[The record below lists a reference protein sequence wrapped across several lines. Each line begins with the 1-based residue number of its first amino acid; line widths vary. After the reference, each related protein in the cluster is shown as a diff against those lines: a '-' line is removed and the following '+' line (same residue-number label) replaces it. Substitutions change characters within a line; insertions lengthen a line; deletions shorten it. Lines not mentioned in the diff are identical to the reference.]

1 MLIQSS
7 RRSFLRMLGAAGVA
21 SPLALTLGRSAIA
34 GGNDNV
40 KAMFVYVPDGVI
52 PSLWHPTGGTTDFT
66 LPQMSAPL
74 EAVKDHL
81 VFVRG
86 LKMYAG
92 GATHEGGVAKLLTGD
107 GPVSLDIFL
116 GEQLGAET
124 PHKSVQLGV
133 ATNFQNGSGSMSYIG
148 PAQQVAPDDNP
159 LSAFERLFG
168 DLQGPKGPPP
178 GPDWDKI
185 RATSVID
192 RSLGDLQRLRTR
204 LGATE
209 RDKLDIHLAA
219 LQEVEAQIKGTVTG
233 SCDAVVWNSEGFA
246 VSETDFYP
254 KTYEK
259 EEHFALVGKLQMD
272 LAVLALSC
280 GVTRVSSLM
289 WSHPVSPTRVP
300 GIGATAANH
309 DASHYG
315 ADLGGP
321 LALDYIAH
329 KQFFC
334 EQLAYLVQQL
344 QATPDGDGTLL
355 DNTILFM
362 GTDINDGNQHDHDDM
377 PFVLAGRAAGQLAT
391 GRSLDYRGTAGGEDE
406 AHSKLLVSIANMA
419 GVSIEEFGYTGKGTG
434 GLPGLLG

>member
-1 MLIQSS
+1 MLIQN

-21 SPLALTLGRSAIA
+21 SPLALTLGRNAAAA
-34 GGNDNV
+34 GGDV
-40 KAMFVYVPDGVI
+40 KVMFVYMPDGVI
-52 PSLWHPTGGTTDFT
+52 PSMWHPTGGTTDFT
-66 LPQMSAPL
+66 LPSMTSPL
-74 EAVKDHL
+74 ESVRDDL

-107 GPVSLDIFL
+107 GPVSLDVFL
-116 GEQLGAET
+116 GDQIGGET

-148 PAQQVAPDDNP
+148 PGQQVAPDDNP
-159 LSAFERLFG
+159 LSAFDRLFG
-168 DLQGPKGPPP
+168 DLQGGEAPPP
-178 GPDWDKI
+178 GPDWAQI
-185 RATSVID
+185 RSTRVID
-192 RSLGDLQRLRTR
+192 RSLDDLMRLRSR

-209 RDKLDIHLAA
+209 RDKLDIHLEA

-233 SCDAVVWNSEGFA
+233 SCDQVVWNSEGFT
-246 VSETDFYP
+246 VSEADSYP
-254 KTYEK
+254 KTWER
-259 EEHFALVGKLQMD
+259 EDQFALVGKLQMD

-289 WSHPVSPTRVP
+289 WSHPVSPTRIPTLAV
-300 GIGATAANH
+300 GSANH

-315 ADLGGP
+315 SDLAGP
-321 LALDYIAH
+321 LALDYIAY
-329 KQFFC
+329 KRFFC
-334 EQLAYLVQQL
+334 EQLAYLVQRL
-344 QATPDGDGTLL
+344 AATPDGEGSLL

-377 PFVLAGRAAGQLAT
+377 PFVLAGRAGGQLTT
-391 GRSLDYRGTAGGEDE
+391 GRSLDYRGSAGGEDE

-419 GVSIEEFGYTGKGTG
+419 GVPIEEFGYTGKGTG

>member
-1 MLIQSS
+1 MLINT

-21 SPLALTLGRSAIA
+21 SPLALTLGRNAMAAS
-34 GGNDNV
+34 DQV
-40 KAMFVYVPDGVI
+40 KVMFVYVPDGVI
-52 PSLWHPTGGTTDFT
+52 PSLWHPSGGTTNFT
-66 LPQMSAPL
+66 LPQMTAPL
-74 EAVKDHL
+74 EAVRDDL

-92 GATHEGGVAKLLTGD
+92 GATHEGGVAKLLTGA

-116 GEQLGAET
+116 GEQIGAGT

-148 PAQQVAPDDNP
+148 AGQQVAPDDNP

-168 DLQGPKGPPP
+168 DLQGPEAPPP
-178 GPDWDKI
+178 GPDWAKI
-185 RATSVID
+185 RSTRVID
-192 RSLGDLQRLRTR
+192 RSIDDLQRLRTR

-209 RDKLDIHLAA
+209 RDKLDIHLDA
-219 LQEVEAQIKGTVTG
+219 LHEVEGQIKGTVSG
-233 SCDAVVWNSEGFA
+233 SCEEVVWNTEGFT
-246 VSETDFYP
+246 VSETDYYP
-254 KTYEK
+254 KTWEK
-259 EEHFALVGKLQMD
+259 EEEFARVGKLQMD

-309 DASHYG
+309 DSSHYG

-321 LALDYIAH
+321 LALDYIAY
-329 KQFFC
+329 KRFFC
-334 EQLAYLVQQL
+334 EQLAYLVQRL
-344 QATPDGDGTLL
+344 GAIPDGDGSLL

-362 GTDINDGNQHDHDDM
+362 GTDINDGNQHDHNDM
-377 PFVLAGRAAGQLAT
+377 PFVLAGRAGGQLAT
-391 GRSLDYRGTAGGEDE
+391 GRSLDYRGAAGGEDD

-419 GVSIEEFGYTGKGTG
+419 GVAIDEFGYTGHGMG
-434 GLPGLLG
+434 GLSGLLG

>member
-1 MLIQSS
+1 MLIQN

-21 SPLALTLGRSAIA
+21 SPLALTLGRNAMA
-34 GGNDNV
+34 GGNDV
-40 KAMFVYVPDGVI
+40 KVMFVYVPDGVI

-66 LPQMSAPL
+66 LPQMTAPL
-74 EAVKDHL
+74 EPIRDHL

-86 LKMYAG
+86 CKMYAG

-107 GPVSLDIFL
+107 GPQSLDVFL
-116 GEQLGAET
+116 GDQIGSGT
-124 PHKSVQLGV
+124 PHKSIQLGV

-148 PAQQVAPDDNP
+148 PGQQVAPDDNP
-159 LSAFERLFG
+159 LSAFDRLFG
-168 DLQGPKGPPP
+168 DLGGGEAPPP
-178 GPDWDKI
+178 GPDWAKI
-185 RATSVID
+185 RSTRVID
-192 RSLGDLQRLRTR
+192 RSLDDLNRLRTR
-204 LGATE
+204 LGTTE

-219 LQEVEAQIKGTVTG
+219 LQEVEAQIKGTVTH
-233 SCDAVVWNSEGFA
+233 SCDQVVWNTEGFA
-246 VSETDFYP
+246 VSETDYYP
-254 KTYEK
+254 KTWEK

-315 ADLGGP
+315 SDLGGP

-329 KQFFC
+329 KRFFC
-334 EQLAYLVQQL
+334 EQLVYLVQRMQEI
-344 QATPDGDGTLL
+344 PDGDGTLL

-362 GTDINDGNQHDHDDM
+362 GTDINDGNQHDHNDM
-377 PFVLAGRAAGQLAT
+377 PFVLAGRAGGQLET

-419 GVSIEEFGYTGKGTG
+419 GVPIEEFGYTGKGTG

>member
-1 MLIQSS
+1 MLINT

-21 SPLALTLGRSAIA
+21 SPLALTLGRNAIA
-34 GGNDNV
+34 ASGDV
-40 KAMFVYVPDGVI
+40 KVMFVYMPDGVI
-52 PSLWHPTGGTTDFT
+52 PSLWHPTGGATDFT

-74 EAVKDHL
+74 EAVKDDL

-107 GPVSLDIFL
+107 GPMSLDVFL
-116 GEQLGAET
+116 GEQIGTDT

-148 PAQQVAPDDNP
+148 PGQQVAPDDNP

-168 DLQGPKGPPP
+168 DLQGPEAPPP
-178 GPDWDKI
+178 GPDWAQI
-185 RATSVID
+185 RSTRVID
-192 RSLGDLQRLRTR
+192 RSIDDLQRLRTR
-204 LGATE
+204 LGTTE
-209 RDKLDIHLAA
+209 RDKLDIHLDA

-233 SCDAVVWNSEGFA
+233 SCEQVVWNTEGFA
-246 VSETDFYP
+246 VSEADSYP
-254 KTYEK
+254 KTWEK
-259 EEHFALVGKLQMD
+259 EEEFARVGKLQMD

-289 WSHPVSPTRVP
+289 WSHPVSPTRIP
-300 GIGATAANH
+300 GLGTTVANH

-315 ADLGGP
+315 VDLGGS
-321 LALDYIAH
+321 LALDYIAY
-329 KQFFC
+329 KRFFC

-344 QATPDGDGTLL
+344 GATPDGDGSLL

-362 GTDINDGNQHDHDDM
+362 GTDINDGNQHDHGDM
-377 PFVLAGRAAGQLAT
+377 PFVLAGRAGGQLAT
-391 GRSLDYRGTAGGEDE
+391 GRSLDYRGTAGGEDD

-419 GVSIEEFGYTGKGTG
+419 GVPIDEFGYTGKGTG
-434 GLPGLLG
+434 GLSGLLG

>member
-1 MLIQSS
+1 MLIQN

-21 SPLALTLGRSAIA
+21 SPLALTLGRNAA
-34 GGNDNV
+34 AATGDV
-40 KAMFVYVPDGVI
+40 KVMFVYVPDGVI
-52 PSLWHPTGGTTDFT
+52 PSLWHPTGGVTGFS
-66 LPQMSAPL
+66 LPEMTAPL
-74 EAVKDHL
+74 EPIKDDL

-92 GATHEGGVAKLLTGD
+92 GATHEGGVAKLITGD
-107 GPVSLDIFL
+107 GPVSLDLFL
-116 GEQLGAET
+116 GDEIGDGT

-148 PAQQVAPDDNP
+148 AGQQVAPDDNP

-168 DLQGPKGPPP
+168 DLQGPEGPPP

-185 RATSVID
+185 RSTRVID
-192 RSLGDLQRLRTR
+192 RSLDDLQRLRTR

-209 RDKLDIHLAA
+209 RDKLDIHLDA

-233 SCDAVVWNSEGFA
+233 SCTDVVWNTEGFT
-246 VSETDFYP
+246 VSETDYYP
-254 KTYEK
+254 KTWEM

-280 GVTRVSSLM
+280 GVTRVASLM

-300 GIGATAANH
+300 GLGTSSANH

-315 ADLGGP
+315 ADLSGP
-321 LALDYIAH
+321 LAQDYIAY
-329 KQFFC
+329 KRFFN
-334 EQLAYLVQQL
+334 EQLVYLVQRM
-344 QATPDGDGTLL
+344 AAIPDGDGTLL

-362 GTDINDGNQHDHDDM
+362 GTDINDGNLHDHNDM
-377 PFVLAGRAAGQLAT
+377 PFVLAGRAGGQLAT
-391 GRSLDYRGTAGGEDE
+391 GRSLDFRGTAGGEDE
-406 AHSKLLVSIANMA
+406 AHSKLLVSIANLA
-419 GVSIEEFGYTGKGTG
+419 GVPIDEFGYTGKGTG